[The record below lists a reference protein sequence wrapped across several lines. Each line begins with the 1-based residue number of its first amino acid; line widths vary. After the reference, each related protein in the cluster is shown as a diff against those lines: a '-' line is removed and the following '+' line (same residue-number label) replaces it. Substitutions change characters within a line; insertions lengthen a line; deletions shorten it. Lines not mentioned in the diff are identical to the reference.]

1 MKRVPFGSATF
12 NEMHKAHKMSQSVFS
27 KFKVINSSVL
37 VNMIYD
43 KILFLNTFFYFLII
57 FH

>member
-12 NEMHKAHKMSQSVFS
+12 NEMHKAQKMSQSVFPN
-27 KFKVINSSVL
+27 FKVINSSVL

-43 KILFLNTFFYFLII
+43 QILFLN
-57 FH
+57 